1 MSDLTFLEKV
11 NLMPPDFQQE
21 VKGFIDFVWEK
32 KMGLQAGVDK
42 SGRIP
47 GLLKGKTWI
56 SPDFDKKSCNYKLSS
71 GLRHTSPSS

>member
-32 KMGLQAGVDK
+32 KMGLQHNVDK
-42 SGRIP
+42 NGRIP
-47 GLLKGKTWI
+47 GLLKGKMRM
-56 SPDFDKKSCNYKLSS
+56 SPDFDETPEDFKDYM
-71 GLRHTSPSS
+71 